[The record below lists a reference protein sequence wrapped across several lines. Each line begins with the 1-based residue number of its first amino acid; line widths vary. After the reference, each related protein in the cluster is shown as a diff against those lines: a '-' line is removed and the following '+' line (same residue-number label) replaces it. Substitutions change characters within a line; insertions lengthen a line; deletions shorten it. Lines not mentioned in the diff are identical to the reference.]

1 MKTKTLYVI
10 IFLIIYACSVNKNN
24 SIPVQD
30 EIELSLKNFSEIKKD
45 EIIKKSKDISLGY
58 FWGIGEGIYPT
69 FANHKFEIPKSY
81 QRPENNFILKVDY
94 FFTKEDQTKFMMY
107 EWNESEKIETSNN
120 QFNSKFEEIKNYIT
134 KNIGKPNY
142 EKYEDLNK
150 SDEQTVRDEIKWK
163 TQNLNTYL
171 FRFKGK
177 GGFNQIR
184 LAIYND

>member
-1 MKTKTLYVI
+1 MKSKLLFI
-10 IFLIIYACSVNKNN
+10 LSLFIFYACSVNKN
-24 SIPVQD
+24 SAIPVQS
-30 EIELSLKNFSEIKKD
+30 EIDLSLKNFAEIKKE
-45 EIIKKSKDISLGY
+45 EINKKSKDISLGY

-81 QRPENNFILKVDY
+81 QRPENNFILNVDY
-94 FFTKEDQTKFMMY
+94 FFTEDNQTKFKMY
-107 EWNESEKIETSNN
+107 EWNDSEKKETLNN
-120 QFNSKFEEIKNYIT
+120 QFSSKFEDIKNYIT
-134 KNIGKPNY
+134 KNIGKPNS
-142 EKYEDLNK
+142 ELYEDLEK

-163 TQNLNTYL
+163 SQNLNAYL